1 MKRAIR
7 IIAPV
12 SFLLATIGCS
22 GSVDKNFISSAVV
35 ETQTYEVA
43 TTIAGTLVE
52 LYKDEGQATAA
63 GELVAVVDT
72 VPIVFKIR
80 EAEAGMAEL
89 QANIAAKQGEISS
102 QESDIKGVDREY
114 KRIGDLAD
122 KGSAPT
128 QQKDNLETQL
138 SSAKLRVN
146 ANRMVLSS
154 LYKHLEGVKIQIAEA
169 KDQLGRCYVHSPI
182 GGTVLT
188 KYKNRGE
195 VVLPGNPIVE
205 LGRYDTM
212 QVDFYIP
219 QTLLSGF
226 KLGQTVRIRLDDR
239 KPEKGRKEVFAP
251 ALVTW
256 ISNDAEF
263 SPKNIQ
269 TRESRNELV
278 FKIRALA
285 ANPNGVLKRGWPVEV
300 WR

>member
-114 KRIGDLAD
+114 KRNTERFGY
-122 KGSAPT
+122 AP
-128 QQKDNLETQL
+128 
-138 SSAKLRVN
+138 
-146 ANRMVLSS
+146 
-154 LYKHLEGVKIQIAEA
+154 
-169 KDQLGRCYVHSPI
+169 RC
-182 GGTVLT
+182 
-188 KYKNRGE
+188 R
-195 VVLPGNPIVE
+195 
-205 LGRYDTM
+205 
-212 QVDFYIP
+212 
-219 QTLLSGF
+219 
-226 KLGQTVRIRLDDR
+226 DDR
-239 KPEKGRKEVFAP
+239 
-251 ALVTW
+251 LV
-256 ISNDAEF
+256 
-263 SPKNIQ
+263 P
-269 TRESRNELV
+269 
-278 FKIRALA
+278 
-285 ANPNGVLKRGWPVEV
+285 VLDY
-300 WR
+300 